1 MKTNIS
7 IELDDSQ
14 RSHLGNIYNNKID
27 KKLISRKD
35 LNSLINLMIQE
46 LLASDVGSAKQ
57 VTDNIIESG
66 YAHYFN
72 DVRVSPEV
80 YALGIDAWLQIRKG
94 ENNA

>member
-1 MKTNIS
+1 MKTNVA

-14 RSHLGNIYNNKID
+14 RSHLRNIYNNKVD
-27 KKLISRKD
+27 KKLISRKE
-35 LNSLINLMIQE
+35 LNLLIDLMIQE
-46 LLASDVGSAKQ
+46 LLDGDVGSTKQ
-57 VTDNIIESG
+57 VTDNIIENG

-94 ENNA
+94 EQNA

>member
-1 MKTNIS
+1 
-7 IELDDSQ
+7 
-14 RSHLGNIYNNKID
+14 
-27 KKLISRKD
+27 
-35 LNSLINLMIQE
+35 MIQE

-80 YALGIDAWLQIRKG
+80 YSLGIDAWLQIRKG